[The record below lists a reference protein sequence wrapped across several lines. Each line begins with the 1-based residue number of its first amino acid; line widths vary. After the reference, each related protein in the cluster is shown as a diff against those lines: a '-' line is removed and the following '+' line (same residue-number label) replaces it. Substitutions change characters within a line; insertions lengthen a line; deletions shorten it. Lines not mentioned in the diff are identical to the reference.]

1 MTDSVRH
8 SSSVTLDRIL
18 NAARDA
24 FSVHGF
30 DGAKLD
36 SIAKSARVSKQ
47 LVYHYFKTKE
57 ELYGVVL
64 DRIGADVHA
73 MLDTDDYDKLTPQDA
88 IAALIDRIIQNN
100 IESPFLIGM
109 TVDQALHQGE
119 HVTRRS
125 EYLPAVRKIID
136 GRIAPILDRGV
147 EMGDFRSGV
156 DPCLF
161 YWSVFALATGSFAQ
175 NWSMSQTCGVDFSSE
190 RGIALWRDHVLALT
204 LGGLRI
210 TALPA

>member
-1 MTDSVRH
+1 MTDTVRH

-18 NAARDA
+18 KAARDA
-24 FSVHGF
+24 FSEHGF

-36 SIAKSARVSKQ
+36 SIAKSASVSKQ

-64 DRIGADVHA
+64 DRIAVDVHA
-73 MLDTDDYDKLTPQDA
+73 MLDTPDYDKLSPPEA

-100 IESPFLIGM
+100 IDLPFLIGM

-125 EYLPAVRKIID
+125 QYLPAVRKFVE
-136 GRIAPILDRGV
+136 GRIVPILDRGV
-147 EMGDFRSGV
+147 VTGDFRPGV
-156 DPCLF
+156 DPYLF

-175 NWSMSQTCGVDFSSE
+175 NWSMSETCGVDFSSE
-190 RGIALWRDHVLALT
+190 QGIALWRDHVVALT
-204 LGGLRI
+204 LGGLK
-210 TALPA
+210 TAALPA

>member
-1 MTDSVRH
+1 MAGPARH
-8 SSSVTLDRIL
+8 SSSITLDRIIKE
-18 NAARDA
+18 ARDA

-36 SIAKSARVSKQ
+36 SIAKSAGVSKQ

-64 DRIGADVHA
+64 DRIGAEVHA
-73 MLDTDDYDKLTPQDA
+73 MLDTDDYDKLTPPDA

-100 IESPFLIGM
+100 VESPFLIGM

-125 EYLPAVRKIID
+125 EYLPAVRKIIE

-147 EMGDFRSGV
+147 ATGDFRPGV

-161 YWSVFALATGSFAQ
+161 YWSVFALATGCFAQ
-175 NWSMSQTCGVDFSSE
+175 NWSMSETCGVDFSSE
-190 RGIALWRDHVLALT
+190 SGVALWRDHVLALT
-204 LGGLRI
+204 LNGLSLA
-210 TALPA
+210 TLPA

>member
-1 MTDSVRH
+1 MAGTVRH

-18 NAARDA
+18 KAARDA

-36 SIAKSARVSKQ
+36 SIAKSAGVTKQ

-73 MLDTDDYDKLTPQDA
+73 MLDTPDYDELTPPDA
-88 IAALIDRIIQNN
+88 VAALIDRIIQNN
-100 IESPFLIGM
+100 IELPFLIGM

-125 EYLPAVRKIID
+125 QYLPAVRKFVE
-136 GRIAPILDRGV
+136 GRIAPLLDRGV
-147 EMGDFRSGV
+147 VTGDFRTGV
-156 DPCLF
+156 DPYLF

-175 NWSMSQTCGVDFSSE
+175 NWSMSETCGVDFSSE
-190 RGIALWRDHVLALT
+190 PGIALWRDHVLAST
-204 LGGLRI
+204 LGGLR
-210 TALPA
+210 TAALPA